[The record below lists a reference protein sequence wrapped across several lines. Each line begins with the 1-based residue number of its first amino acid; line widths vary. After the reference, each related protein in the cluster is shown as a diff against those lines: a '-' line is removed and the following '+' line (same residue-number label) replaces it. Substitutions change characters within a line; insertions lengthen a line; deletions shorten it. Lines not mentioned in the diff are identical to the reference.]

1 MTAPLSPVPQEYSER
16 LRDQLRRLLLHFEEM
31 RAAAPPTPGSWLPPV
46 DVCELEEAVI
56 VRLELPGVTAPNVK
70 LSIIDGM
77 LKIEGSKETATAIE
91 GDKPLRYL
99 CLERIAG
106 TFVRRVP
113 LKWTI
118 NYDRV
123 TATLAKGILE
133 IRLPKIEASG
143 NELFIPIIQERE
155 Q

>member
-1 MTAPLSPVPQEYSER
+1 
-16 LRDQLRRLLLHFEEM
+16 
-31 RAAAPPTPGSWLPPV
+31 
-46 DVCELEEAVI
+46 
-56 VRLELPGVTAPNVK
+56 
-70 LSIIDGM
+70 
-77 LKIEGSKETATAIE
+77 
-91 GDKPLRYL
+91 L

-133 IRLPKIEASG
+133 IRMPKLEASG

-155 Q
+155 G